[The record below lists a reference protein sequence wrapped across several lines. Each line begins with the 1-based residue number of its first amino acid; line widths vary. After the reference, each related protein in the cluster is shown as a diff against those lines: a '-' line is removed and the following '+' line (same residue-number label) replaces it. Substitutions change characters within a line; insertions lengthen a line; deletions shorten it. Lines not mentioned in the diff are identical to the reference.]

1 MIDDPGYA
9 GQSVLN
15 SFVFDSGPQ
24 RASSHARGTLLRVD
38 DRILG
43 IAREVGY
50 KTIFCRRRARGA
62 MATAADHN
70 LEVVRPSILQR
81 KRNVVH
87 VFHEGDNTSIA
98 LDVGGPSS
106 DGLGINLIVWGHNI
120 PLKDCLNSGRP
131 DISGRN

>member
-1 MIDDPGYA
+1 MA
-9 GQSVLN
+9 
-15 SFVFDSGPQ
+15 SFSTVAH

-38 DRILG
+38 DRILE
-43 IAREVGY
+43 IAREVDY
-50 KTIFCRRRARGA
+50 KTIFYRRRARGA

-98 LDVGGPSS
+98 LDVDGPPS
-106 DGLGINLIVWGHNI
+106 DGLGVFLVAGVHDM
-120 PLKDCLNSGRP
+120 PFEGLLELGETETRHLRQEVTKQTGTV
-131 DISGRN
+131 